1 MNDEDHIF
9 EQFLLS
15 SIVIIILQNHA
26 IPKEHIMHIMDHKL
40 SVVFGLVFQAMS
52 GSVKNV
58 RMYGVSG
65 VKSNAVTVA
74 RDAA

>member
-1 MNDEDHIF
+1 
-9 EQFLLS
+9 
-15 SIVIIILQNHA
+15 
-26 IPKEHIMHIMDHKL
+26 MDHKL
-40 SVVFGLVFQAMS
+40 SVVFGLLFQAMS

-65 VKSNAVTVA
+65 AKSNTVTVA

>member
-1 MNDEDHIF
+1 MQYQKNI
-9 EQFLLS
+9 S
-15 SIVIIILQNHA
+15 CIY
-26 IPKEHIMHIMDHKL
+26 IMDHKL